1 MPVNKQIKEL
11 LQNQPIDITHQINDK
26 NYKQINNDK
35 HSKQMKTKWNKERIN

>member
-26 NYKQINNDK
+26 NYKQINNDNIQ
-35 HSKQMKTKWNKERIN
+35 SKWKQNETKKE